1 MNMLK
6 HPITDKDDEDEE
18 GRGGRKGKQ
27 KKKCAVKQGQMT

>member
-6 HPITDKDDEDEE
+6 HPITDKDEEDEE
-18 GRGGRKGKQ
+18 GRGGRKGEQ